1 MKNRKSMMERN
12 RKANSKDVAKLAG
25 VSQASVSRA
34 FTPGSQISKANK
46 EKILEAAKQLNYVPN
61 AMARALISS
70 HSNCIAIV
78 QPVSKNPYFYAKVL
92 QKLLELLQAENQR
105 VVLFSQDDKNVDDI
119 LPLIDQYQVDG
130 VIMASATVD
139 AKLINQY
146 ANRGIEFSFINRSVP
161 NVYASSVCTD
171 NYQST
176 KDLITYLDSKGH
188 KRFACIAGNKN
199 ASTTISRV
207 EGYLSRIEELE
218 LENIGVLY
226 DDFSVDS
233 GYHSLLSLLENSDKR
248 PDVVMCGNDEVA
260 IGVINAIKEHTELN
274 IPDDIAV
281 TGFDDIEAAK
291 WFPYSLTTIEQPIN
305 QLCEVTVSDLLERI
319 RSPDKQPINMSI
331 KGALIKRKTA

>member
-1 MKNRKSMMERN
+1 MERN

-233 GYHSLLSLLENSDKR
+233 GYHSLLSLLENYDKR

-331 KGALIKRKTA
+331 KGALIKRKSA

>member
-1 MKNRKSMMERN
+1 MMERN

-233 GYHSLLSLLENSDKR
+233 GYHSLLSLLENYDKR

-331 KGALIKRKTA
+331 KGALIKRKSA

>member
-1 MKNRKSMMERN
+1 LKNRKSMMERN

-331 KGALIKRKTA
+331 KGALIKRKSA

>member
-1 MKNRKSMMERN
+1 MMERN

-331 KGALIKRKTA
+331 KGALIKRKSA

>member
-331 KGALIKRKTA
+331 KGALIKRKSA

>member
-105 VVLFSQDDKNVDDI
+105 VVLFSQDDKNIDDI

-233 GYHSLLSLLENSDKR
+233 GYHSLLSLLENYDKR

-331 KGALIKRKTA
+331 KGALIKRKSA

>member
-1 MKNRKSMMERN
+1 MERN

-105 VVLFSQDDKNVDDI
+105 VVLFSQDDKNIDDI

-233 GYHSLLSLLENSDKR
+233 GYHSLLSLLENYDKR

-331 KGALIKRKTA
+331 KGALIKRKSA

>member
-1 MKNRKSMMERN
+1 MERN

-331 KGALIKRKTA
+331 KGALIKRKSA

>member
-291 WFPYSLTTIEQPIN
+291 WFPYSLTTIEQPLN

-331 KGALIKRKTA
+331 KGALIKRKSA